1 MHRHR
6 RHDHTLMAAA
16 LLLSAPLTGCGSDAS
31 APTTPAAIRP
41 KDGANQAAPAGRPL
55 PAPIV
60 AEVVDEKGAPVPG
73 VRVDWSAEGDSRLY
87 PANTV
92 SDADGKVSARW
103 VLGAHAGP
111 NRASVGTHGLEPA
124 TFTAL
129 GESVEDVPIGVVR
142 PIHPPTYERSDQMV
156 HPDYVRT
163 TGAAFLYP
171 EHLALTPY
179 PYGNAKFE
187 NPSVFVAEGR
197 PDQWILQEGVVN
209 PIARPSAGYLSDP
222 DILYDPSSRELR
234 LYYRQAERDNVI
246 LLTRSTDGVSWSAPA
261 EVLRRP
267 SHQVVSP
274 AVVRRGPGEWL
285 MWSVNAG
292 VSGCGAEAT
301 TVELRRS
308 ADGVAWSAPVP
319 VVLEEDGLFPWHLD
333 VQWIESR
340 HEFWA
345 VFNSKLPQTC
355 TTPVVSIA
363 TSPDGVTWRMA
374 DKPVIT
380 KGRIPELQ
388 DIVYRTTLAYDP
400 ALDVITFWYSGA
412 RYDGGRYV
420 WSAAVERRLRGDV
433 FAPAAGLRLEERVY
447 TPAPAP
453 LEEWP

>member
-1 MHRHR
+1 
-6 RHDHTLMAAA
+6 
-16 LLLSAPLTGCGSDAS
+16 
-31 APTTPAAIRP
+31 
-41 KDGANQAAPAGRPL
+41 
-55 PAPIV
+55 
-60 AEVVDEKGAPVPG
+60 PV
-73 VRVDWSAEGDSRLY
+73 
-87 PANTV
+87 
-92 SDADGKVSARW
+92 
-103 VLGAHAGP
+103 
-111 NRASVGTHGLEPA
+111 
-124 TFTAL
+124 
-129 GESVEDVPIGVVR
+129 
-142 PIHPPTYERSDQMV
+142 
-156 HPDYVRT
+156 
-163 TGAAFLYP
+163 
-171 EHLALTPY
+171 
-179 PYGNAKFE
+179 
-187 NPSVFVAEGR
+187 
-197 PDQWILQEGVVN
+197 
-209 PIARPSAGYLSDP
+209 
-222 DILYDPSSRELR
+222 
-234 LYYRQAERDNVI
+234 
-246 LLTRSTDGVSWSAPA
+246 

-319 VVLEEDGLFPWHLD
+319 VTLEEDGLFPWHLD

-412 RYDGGRYV
+412 RYEGGRYV